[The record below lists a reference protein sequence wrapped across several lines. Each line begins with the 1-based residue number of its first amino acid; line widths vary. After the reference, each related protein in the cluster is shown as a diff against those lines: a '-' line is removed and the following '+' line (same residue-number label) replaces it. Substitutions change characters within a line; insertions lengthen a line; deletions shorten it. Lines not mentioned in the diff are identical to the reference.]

1 MLSCIEYQYSQPKQ
15 AHAYIG
21 IIDFVIP
28 YIKKD
33 NLAGVEEDDGEEEYP
48 LLCGI

>member
-15 AHAYIG
+15 AHAHIG

-33 NLAGVEEDDGEEEYP
+33 NNAGVEEDDGDEEDP
-48 LLCGI
+48 LLCGV